1 MKRLSKQKLLVII
14 VFNLIIA
21 VAYYI
26 DNLDANYSELSS
38 DIQNI
43 IPVAQKFD
51 NPELFQ
57 DDLYLDDINNVKYYT
72 PFYVQSL
79 RFIATFTNYNYVQA
93 VNVLGF
99 ICHVT
104 FGILWFFLLFRF
116 VNNFWV
122 AFLVSILI
130 RGVIWLPGLEIW
142 GISDLW
148 TIMPRTVYISLLPL
162 PFLIL
167 SNSFSKVL
175 LASFLIGLI
184 FNFHPITGLGG
195 ILLFISFLI
204 LSSIYFQKKERFTLR
219 NLFLVLV
226 TVALGMIP
234 FVFTYFGKTSSE
246 VTYSIEEFN
255 KAFSARIPDYF
266 NQPFQF
272 LKQWLQLKTL
282 FFILPLIVFYVLS
295 YKNQIQHKKAKL
307 LVLLTVILILIPT
320 ISVPVEQLVNKLL
333 GLNLRLSFQLIRVQ
347 KVAVIPGFFAWAFIL
362 ERIINTNKNRLKY
375 APYVVGTYLVLL
387 VFSQSVWLKKVPF
400 FGEDISKTILPHN
413 LSAFSTEKDTELAID
428 RMAKYINKN
437 TNSTDI
443 LCASYIYRGATK
455 RSVVFDGKGASML
468 IEGNPQQFILWH
480 KRQETIN
487 SLNNTQAIVDYLK
500 QFNVDYFV
508 TRNKNV
514 PAILIHTEGSISLY
528 KL

>member
-14 VFNLIIA
+14 VFNLVIA

-51 NPELFQ
+51 NPALFQ
-57 DDLYLDDINNVKYYT
+57 EDLYLDNIENVKYYT
-72 PFYVQSL
+72 PFYVQTL
-79 RFIATFTNYNYVQA
+79 RFMATFTNYNYIQA

-99 ICHVT
+99 ICHLS

-116 VNNFWV
+116 VSNFWV
-122 AFLVSILI
+122 ALLVSILI
-130 RGVIWLPGLEIW
+130 RGIIWLPGLEIW

-162 PFLIL
+162 PFLI
-167 SNSFSKVL
+167 FSKPFYKVL
-175 LASFLIGLI
+175 IASFLIGLI

-195 ILLFISFLI
+195 VLLFLSFIVLNQIYFKNKARVTLRQFVLI
-204 LSSIYFQKKERFTLR
+204 LAAI
-219 NLFLVLV
+219 
-226 TVALGMIP
+226 ALGMLP
-234 FVFTYFGKTSSE
+234 FVLTYFGKTSSE
-246 VTYSIEEFN
+246 VTYNLDAFE
-255 KAFSARIPDYF
+255 KAFHTRIPDYF
-266 NQPFQF
+266 SQPFQF
-272 LKQWLQLKTL
+272 LRQWLQLKTL
-282 FFILPLIVFYVLS
+282 FFIIPLILFFILS
-295 YKNQIQHKKAKL
+295 FKNQDQHKKAKL

-320 ISVPVEQLVNKLL
+320 ISVPVEQLINKLF

-347 KVAVIPGFFAWAFIL
+347 KVAVIPAYFAWAFIF
-362 ERIINTNKNRLKY
+362 ERIINANKNRLKY

-387 VFSQSVWLKKVPF
+387 VFSQSLWFNKVPF

-413 LSAFSTEKDTELAID
+413 LSVFSTEKDTELAID
-428 RMAKYINKN
+428 RMSKYINKN
-437 TNSTDI
+437 TNQSDV

-455 RSVVFDGKGASML
+455 RSVIFDGKGASML
-468 IEGNPQQFILWH
+468 IEGNPQQFIEWQ

-487 SLNNTQAIVDYLK
+487 SLNNMKAIIDYLK
-500 QFNVDYFV
+500 QFNVDYYV

-514 PAILIHTEGSISLY
+514 PATLIHTEGSISLY